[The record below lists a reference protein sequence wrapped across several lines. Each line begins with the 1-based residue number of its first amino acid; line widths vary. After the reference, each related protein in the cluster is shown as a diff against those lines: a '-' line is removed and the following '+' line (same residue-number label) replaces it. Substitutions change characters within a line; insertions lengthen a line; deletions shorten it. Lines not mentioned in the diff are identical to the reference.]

1 MPSIRYTRDK
11 RGYETTY
18 VVHGY
23 RPMQGPGRTRV
34 LYLFRSPSHATV
46 GRRPLDDEA
55 RVALEHTHPDVSFD
69 WQALSREIAM
79 PRERERDRD
88 KDQPSRSWREIRA
101 QQKEQK
107 AAAAALAAPM
117 ASPARAVPAVVVD
130 DQSMLGRTLGA
141 AEAARLRGR
150 YAELMQRIARR
161 ARSPEE
167 RDQLTERAQRLNPD
181 DWTDERAVRAGV
193 STVEAEWDTLS
204 SALPQR
210 RRGRRGG
217 RRRDGSG
224 SAAGSPSSAII
235 ASASDG
241 DADEIS
247 EDGSLDR
254 TARDS
259 GADRN
264 DDGLGTGAEHH
275 DAATADRAEAAID
288 TDAATADGVPGGD

>member
-23 RPMQGPGRTRV
+23 RTTQGPGRTRV
-34 LYLFRSPSHATV
+34 LYFFRSPSHVTV

-69 WQALSREIAM
+69 WQALGREIAM
-79 PRERERDRD
+79 PRERDRERE
-88 KDQPSRSWREIRA
+88 PPGGRSWREIRA

-107 AAAAALAAPM
+107 AAAAAQHVPAAP
-117 ASPARAVPAVVVD
+117 PRALPQVVVD
-130 DQSMLGRTLGA
+130 DQSVLGRTLGA

-150 YAELMQRIARR
+150 YGELMQRISRR

-193 STVEAEWDTLS
+193 STAEAEWDALAG
-204 SALPQR
+204 ALPQR

-217 RRRDGSG
+217 RRREGG
-224 SAAGSPSSAII
+224 ASAEGAVSAII
-235 ASASDG
+235 DSARDG

-247 EDGSLDR
+247 EDGSLAR
-254 TARDS
+254 TDRDS
-259 GADRN
+259 GPDR
-264 DDGLGTGAEHH
+264 DDDRVRTGAGTDHTDTDTSARREHDENPA
-275 DAATADRAEAAID
+275 DAAT
-288 TDAATADGVPGGD
+288 DGFPRGD